1 MRSRLIV
8 TFALCGFGNLGSLGI
23 QIGVL
28 SQLSGRRVADISK
41 VAMSALTVGIISTLS
56 SAIIAGLV
64 LTEESSKKILGL

>member
-1 MRSRLIV
+1 V